1 MSGSSLQCNG
11 GSSHLLPEAPQF
23 KGRNKWRNCERS
35 GGLLDGLRQIT
46 QFRPCCRACSALPKK
61 APPREVSR
69 RLEGCYQTA
78 RPNLPRKGPNPPKPS
93 ERRWKR
99 VGMAG
104 KQCEEKAAAKT
115 DALATIAPGHED
127 DPSGAELV
135 KNRDAQDRRHK

>member
-23 KGRNKWRNCERS
+23 KGRNKWRRCERRVVRRTET
-35 GGLLDGLRQIT
+35 DYPI
-46 QFRPCCRACSALPKK
+46 SALLPRVLCSTKK

-69 RLEGCYQTA
+69 RLLLEGCYQTA

-135 KNRDAQDRRHK
+135 KNRDAQDRWHK

>member
-1 MSGSSLQCNG
+1 MAKLR
-11 GSSHLLPEAPQF
+11 E
-23 KGRNKWRNCERS
+23 ERRVVRRTET
-35 GGLLDGLRQIT
+35 DYPI
-46 QFRPCCRACSALPKK
+46 SALLRRVLCSSKKK

-69 RLEGCYQTA
+69 RLLLEGCYQTA

-135 KNRDAQDRRHK
+135 KNRDAQDRWHK